1 MEEKQGI
8 ITEII
13 FHNEENGYTIAV
25 METSDEQFTAVGNL
39 PSNALGSTFLIRG
52 AFKNH
57 PKYGEQFVF
66 TEAETVLPSTADE
79 IEGFLA
85 SGAVKGIGRKMANQ
99 IVRKFGDDTL
109 HVMKDEPEKLLSIT
123 GIGKKS
129 LKKIIASFREE
140 WSFAEV
146 SMFFQKYGI
155 PQSRAFKLY
164 KAYGADTIARIT
176 ENPYRLADEVRGI
189 GFRKADEIALKLNL
203 PPDSDMRIESGVK
216 YILSCYAGDG
226 STYAS
231 QERLCEEAAQ
241 LLDLTR
247 VQIKEVL
254 VHMAVEGTVMPDHI
268 QDEDAIYLYAYYE
281 AEKKTAGNIARL
293 VSAELKPLQTD
304 IPNSIDMTEAHTGI
318 SLSAEQKEAVQ
329 SSLTR
334 GVSVITGGP
343 GTGKTTIIHAL
354 LDIFDASGFK
364 TLLAAPT
371 GRAAKRITET
381 SGREASTI
389 HRMLDYTRGEDEN
402 MSFGKNADDPL
413 KCDAV
418 IVDEASMI
426 DLLLMRAL
434 TDALVPGTR
443 LILVG
448 DSDQLPSVGAGDVLR
463 DIMESGMAGV
473 SRLTA
478 IFRQA
483 EESRIVVNAHRI
495 NQGEYPVV
503 NGKDSDFFFMRRN
516 NEQQIQDLIV
526 QLVSR
531 RLVTYY
537 TDLDPLR
544 DIQVMTPVHKGAV
557 GTQALNQILQ
567 QTFNPPAAGK
577 KEHKSRGSIFRVGD
591 KVMQIRNDYQ
601 LTWKRAG
608 EDQPGTGVFNG
619 DVGYI
624 TAVHPEDETLT
635 VVYDEDKYASYELSQ
650 LDELTLAYAIT
661 VHKSQGSEF
670 PVIVM
675 PLSWFPPM
683 LATRNLLYTAVTRGK
698 RGVVLVGTERALR
711 GMVDNDR
718 NKLRYSGLGWRL
730 TQLTAFADAEDQP
743 APSEVR

>member
-25 METSDEQFTAVGNL
+25 METEDEQFTAVGNL
-39 PSNALGSTFLIRG
+39 PSNAVGSTFRIRG
-52 AFKNH
+52 TFKVH
-57 PKYGEQFVF
+57 PKYGEQFAF
-66 TEAETVLPSTADE
+66 SEAEAVLPSSADE

-85 SGAVKGIGRKMANQ
+85 SGAVKGIGKKTARA
-99 IVRKFGDDTL
+99 IVQKFGDDTL
-109 HVMKDEPEKLLSIT
+109 RIMKDEPDRLLSIS

-129 LKKIIASFREE
+129 LKKIIASFKEE
-140 WSFAEV
+140 WSFAEI

-155 PQSRAFKLY
+155 PQSRAFRLF

-189 GFRKADEIALKLNL
+189 GFRKANEIALKLKL

-226 STYAS
+226 STFAP
-231 QERLCEEAAQ
+231 QEQLCEETAG

-254 VHMAVEGTVMPDHI
+254 IHMAVEGTVMPDHV
-268 QDEDAIYLYAYYE
+268 QDQDVIYLYAYYE
-281 AEKKTAGNIARL
+281 AEKKTAANIAHL

-304 IPNSIDMTEAHTGI
+304 ILSSIDMTEVRTGI
-318 SLSAEQKEAVQ
+318 RLSDEQKKAVQ

-354 LDIFDASGFK
+354 LDIFDGSGFK

-389 HRMLDYTRGEDEN
+389 HRMLDYTRGEDEH
-402 MSFGKNADDPL
+402 MAFGKNADDPL

-434 TDALVPGTR
+434 TDALQPGTR

-448 DSDQLPSVGAGDVLR
+448 DSDQLPSVGAGDVLS
-463 DIMESGMAGV
+463 DVMDSGLAGV
-473 SRLTA
+473 SRLTT

-495 NQGEYPVV
+495 NQGEYPIV
-503 NGKDSDFFFMRRN
+503 NGRGSDFFFMRRN
-516 NEQQIQDLIV
+516 TEQQIQELIV
-526 QLVSR
+526 ELASK
-531 RLVTYY
+531 RLITYY
-537 TDLDPLR
+537 TDLDPLK
-544 DIQVMTPVHKGAV
+544 DIQVMTPVHKGTV
-557 GTQALNQILQ
+557 GTQALNQVLQ
-567 QTFNPPAAGK
+567 QTFNPPSPEK
-577 KEHKSRGSIFRVGD
+577 KEHKSRGLIFRTGD
-591 KVMQIRNDYQ
+591 KVMQIKNDYQ
-601 LTWKRAG
+601 LAWKRIGDDHA
-608 EDQPGTGVFNG
+608 GTGVFNG

-624 TAVHPEDETLT
+624 TAVHPQEQQLT
-635 VVYDEDKYASYELSQ
+635 VQYDEDKYASYDFSQ

-670 PVIVM
+670 PVIIM

-698 RGVVLVGTERALR
+698 RGVVLVGTERALK

-718 NKLRYSGLGWRL
+718 NKQRFSGLGWRL
-730 TQLTAFADAEDQP
+730 SQLTAYTEEPSAESD
-743 APSEVR
+743 V